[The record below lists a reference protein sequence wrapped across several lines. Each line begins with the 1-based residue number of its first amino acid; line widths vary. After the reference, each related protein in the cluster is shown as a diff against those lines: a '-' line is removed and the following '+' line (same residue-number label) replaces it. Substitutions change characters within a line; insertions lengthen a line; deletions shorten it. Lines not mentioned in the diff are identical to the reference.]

1 MGWGLSLANNLIN
14 KHLPTPAKHL
24 RLGVVSTTSALWN
37 SDTEMNNMINVPFS
51 DQRLSD
57 NDKVTKLKTDS
68 NVDSAGLKLA
78 KTRSG
83 KRTEPHSSPLL
94 PSSPLPLS
102 SPLLPLSPLTPLS
115 SPIPRIDLRHYNSSD
130 NSSADISI
138 SAPVRMSSKSTAE
151 VTHAGSNKPPILSAG
166 TVSLEVLRQF
176 ENACHS
182 FFHNKEGL
190 EPKDFVAHIAGGLHE
205 S

>member
-1 MGWGLSLANNLIN
+1 MSLANNLIN
-14 KHLPTPAKHL
+14 EHLLTPAKHS
-24 RLGVVSTTSALWN
+24 RLGIVSTTSALWN
-37 SDTEMNNMINVPFS
+37 SNTEMNNMINVPFS

-57 NDKVTKLKTDS
+57 NDNVTKLKTDS

-83 KRTEPHSSPLL
+83 KRTEPRSSPLL
-94 PSSPLPLS
+94 PSSPLPPS
-102 SPLLPLSPLTPLS
+102 SPLLPLSPLS
-115 SPIPRIDLRHYNSSD
+115 SPIPQIDLRHYNSSD
-130 NSSADISI
+130 NSSSNVSI

-176 ENACHS
+176 KNACRS

-190 EPKDFVAHIAGGLHE
+190 EPKDFVTHIVGGLHE